1 MRLSPSRLLAWARV
15 VPPVAA
21 VRWRRLYAGGGVSGS
36 VQLGLVLAL
45 LTAFGS
51 VAGFLYKFRGAR
63 EAPGVE
69 LRRPWHSTVE
79 LFRSP
84 LYTLGIAIALG
95 SWGLHVGAL
104 TLAPISLVQSVIA
117 GGLVLLTVVADRM
130 FGIAV
135 TRREWICVGLTA
147 AGLAF
152 LAATLDG
159 DAGSA
164 HSNYRPS
171 TLAIYLVVLAVAATA
186 LVVVPSLADS
196 QRHTSESARSRPAL
210 LAVSAGLLWAAS
222 DTSIKALSSHLSQLG
237 FGVLLQPLAF
247 VILVASLVGLLVSA
261 RSLQLGD
268 AVPMIALTSA
278 AANLTTI
285 AAGPIVFAEPLPSS
299 NLGLAIRILAFAFV
313 IVAAALIPPPAAERG
328 RSSEPAPGSEPA
340 ASPEPAASS

>member
-1 MRLSPSRLLAWARV
+1 MSLSV
-15 VPPVAA
+15 E
-21 VRWRRLYAGGGVSGS
+21 
-36 VQLGLVLAL
+36 LGLALAL

-69 LRRPWHSTVE
+69 LRHPWRSTVE

-84 LYTLGIAIALG
+84 VYALGIAIALG

-117 GGLVLLTVVADRM
+117 GGLVLLTVVADRL
-130 FGIAV
+130 FGIEV
-135 TRREWICVGLTA
+135 TRREWIGVGLTA

-164 HSNYRPS
+164 HSRYAPG
-171 TLAIYLVVLAVAATA
+171 TLAIFLGVVGVAGLLLA
-186 LVVVPSLADS
+186 LA
-196 QRHTSESARSRPAL
+196 RRPGW
-210 LAVSAGLLWAAS
+210 LAVSAGLLWATS
-222 DTSIKALSSHLSQLG
+222 DTSIKALSSHLSALG
-237 FGVLLQPLAF
+237 VGVVIHPLAL
-247 VILVASLVGLLVSA
+247 VILIASLVGLLISA
-261 RSLQLGD
+261 KSLQLGD

-285 AAGPIVFAEPLPSS
+285 AAGPIVFGEPMPASS
-299 NLGLAIRILAFAFV
+299 IGVVVRVLAFGFV
-313 IVAAALIPPPAAERG
+313 IVAAALTPPPAR
-328 RSSEPAPGSEPA
+328 APDQMA
-340 ASPEPAASS
+340 